1 MSGLKRKW
9 MGGAEKIRIKA
20 IKKKEIEKLK
30 GSLDNYV
37 TKKLIT
43 SETSINETIEN
54 SNCEILGGISG

>member
-1 MSGLKRKW
+1 

-20 IKKKEIEKLK
+20 NKKKEIEKLK

-43 SETSINETIEN
+43 SETLINETIEN